1 MNGVQKSSTVILF
14 NLKLW
19 RSFTTDF
26 YGCCD
31 VWFYHGFSRNFTLK
45 LCIYDA
51 SGGPRQTG
59 QASLIG
65 HQLGDQL
72 YDAENKID
80 AIASNTWYS
89 RSSHYVGCHDTEGVA
104 KRNPRYRAT
113 PHNAKNANIKYLKRW
128 YLFYFSAS
136 YNWSP
141 SWCPIRDAWPVWH
154 GPLEASCIHNF
165 KVKFRENP
173 W

>member
-1 MNGVQKSSTVILF
+1 MLLSITLRKFICKDNINWEQKSSTVILF
-14 NLKLW
+14 NHKLW

-51 SGGPRQTG
+51 SSGQRQTG

-80 AIASNTWYS
+80 TIAS
-89 RSSHYVGCHDTEGVA
+89 DT
-104 KRNPRYRAT
+104 
-113 PHNAKNANIKYLKRW
+113 
-128 YLFYFSAS
+128 
-136 YNWSP
+136 
-141 SWCPIRDAWPVWH
+141 
-154 GPLEASCIHNF
+154 
-165 KVKFRENP
+165 
-173 W
+173 

>member
-1 MNGVQKSSTVILF
+1 MLLSISLRKFNCKDKMNGVQKSSTVILF

-51 SGGPRQTG
+51 SSGQRQTG

-80 AIASNTWYS
+80 TIASDTWYS
-89 RSSHYVGCHDTEGVA
+89 RSSHYVRWHDTEGVA
-104 KRNPRYRAT
+104 KRNPRLRAT
-113 PHNAKNANIKYLKRW
+113 RTRSGIRPFSSCCGVW
-128 YLFYFSAS
+128 YYHGFSR
-136 YNWSP
+136 N
-141 SWCPIRDAWPVWH
+141 
-154 GPLEASCIHNF
+154 
-165 KVKFRENP
+165 
-173 W
+173 

>member
-1 MNGVQKSSTVILF
+1 MNGVQKSSAVILF

-45 LCIYDA
+45 LCIHDA
-51 SGGPRQTG
+51 SSGPCQTG

-65 HQLGDQL
+65 RQLGDQL

-80 AIASNTWYS
+80 TIASDTWYS
-89 RSSHYVGCHDTEGVA
+89 RSSHYVGWHDTEGYA
-104 KRNPRYRAT
+104 SLHPRLRAT
-113 PHNAKNANIKYLKRW
+113 RSCSGIRPFRSCCRW
-128 YLFYFSAS
+128 SRWLSAS
-136 YNWSP
+136 P
-141 SWCPIRDAWPVWH
+141 RLCGGFAGGIAWFW
-154 GPLEASCIHNF
+154 EYCS
-165 KVKFRENP
+165 
-173 W
+173 